1 MIHLGSMSSV
11 AQPNLLQA
19 LLAAAKGQY
28 AAGPPPGTPSA
39 GVGSVMDAKNMALQG
54 SMPVLPQTQTPMAQS
69 NLVQPQDLSGAQ
81 GPFGSRP
88 GEQRLDSEGNPIS
101 GFSGVKRAPGL

>member
-19 LLAAAKGQY
+19 LLAAAKSQY
-28 AAGPPPGTPSA
+28 AAGPPVGAPSA
-39 GVGSVMDAKNMALQG
+39 GTGSVMDSKNFALRG

-81 GPFGSRP
+81 APYGSRP
-88 GEQRLDSEGNPIS
+88 GEQRLDANGDPVS
-101 GFSGVKRAPGL
+101 GFSGVKRAGL

>member
-1 MIHLGSMSSV
+1 MSSV

-39 GVGSVMDAKNMALQG
+39 GVGSVMDAKNMALRG
-54 SMPVLPQTQTPMAQS
+54 SMPALPQTAPAASS
-69 NLVQPQDLSGAQ
+69 NLVTAPQDLSGAQ
-81 GPFGSRP
+81 APYGSRP
-88 GEQRLDSEGNPIS
+88 GEQRLDSEGNPIQ
-101 GFSGVKRAPGL
+101 GFSGVKRA